1 MAAKRSRLDRF
12 ISSKLRVKR
21 GDVRLM
27 LARGIVT
34 VDGITARDIHQQV
47 NEFSTVVCDNTV
59 LQENTAR
66 YLMLYKPA
74 GVVSA
79 TKDLEHPTVMDLL
92 GGESSSGL
100 HIAGRLD
107 LHSTGLLLLTNNG
120 EWSSA
125 LSLPQNN
132 VEKIYRVE
140 VAKPI
145 TDDYVTAFAA
155 GMYFAY
161 EDITTR
167 PVTLRIV
174 SEYVAE
180 LRLVEGRY
188 HQIKR
193 MFGRFRNPVVSL
205 HRVSIGP
212 VCLDENLQPGESREL
227 TDKEIHLTS
236 F

>member
-1 MAAKRSRLDRF
+1 VAAKRSRLDRF

>member
-12 ISSKLRVKR
+12 ISSKLRVNR

-167 PVTLRIV
+167 PVALRIV

-227 TDKEIHLTS
+227 TDKEIYLTS